1 MRQLLQNKIFSYD
14 GMMETEKNTQRI
26 WLTVRMIRFKF
37 LSFGRKLDEM
47 EFEFE
52 SSSTNFVKLREQA
65 DEQKQTN
72 KGRGKI

>member
-1 MRQLLQNKIFSYD
+1 
-14 GMMETEKNTQRI
+14 
-26 WLTVRMIRFKF
+26 MIRFKF

-65 DEQKQTN
+65 DEQKQIKQT
-72 KGRGKI
+72 KEGGKFEKENMYPNRRIGYM